1 MQLSMQLQSVTMTVL
16 LVLTLS
22 TAPAL
27 LSKLTGSRT
36 DLLTLFLFKR
46 MSTEGGILIRLTII

>member
-46 MSTEGGILIRLTII
+46 MSTEGGILIRLMII

>member
-22 TAPAL
+22 TAPVL

-46 MSTEGGILIRLTII
+46 MSTEGGILIRLMII